1 MEGSRELRRERDG
14 GGGGCNGKPNMRG
27 NEQGLLE
34 EGPGKEAMEGI
45 QSLKTVLNTLCL

>member
-1 MEGSRELRRERDG
+1 MEGSRELRRERD

-27 NEQGLLE
+27 NEQGLQE

-45 QSLKTVLNTLCL
+45 QSLNTVLNTLCL